1 MQRPRLLITRRL
13 PEEVHA
19 RLRKNYDV
27 TENTDDAPL
36 TREALAQALR
46 KFDAVVPTITDRLDA
61 DVLKSA
67 EPFRT
72 RVIANFGAGVEH
84 IDLEAARRANI
95 VVTNTPGAL
104 TEATAEVAVLLM
116 LMAAR
121 RAGEGERLLRAGR
134 WSGWAPTQLL
144 GQDLRGKTL
153 GLVGFGRIA
162 RETARRARALLDV
175 RVAYHS
181 RSRASALDE
190 ETLGATYHDSLESLL
205 GASDIVSLHCPGG
218 AATRHLLNRQ
228 ALGRMKASAILIN
241 TARGSVVDERALVDA
256 LKDGVI
262 AAAGLD
268 VYEGEPVVHP
278 ALLGLEN
285 VVLLPHLGSATLQTR
300 TAMGMRAAENLDA
313 FFSGNPPPN
322 RVA

>member
-13 PEEVHA
+13 PETVHE
-19 RLRKNYDV
+19 RLRTRYEV
-27 TENTDDAPL
+27 TLNTDDLPL
-36 TREALAQALR
+36 DRQSLARALR
-46 KFDAVVPTITDRLDA
+46 EFDALVPTITDRFDA
-61 DVLKSA
+61 DLLQA
-67 EPFRT
+67 APFRT
-72 RVIANFGAGVEH
+72 RVIANFGAGIEH
-84 IDLEAARRANI
+84 IDLEAARRAHI

-104 TEATAEVAVLLM
+104 TEATAEIALLLM

-134 WSGWAPTQLL
+134 WHGWAPTQLL

-181 RSRASALDE
+181 RSRSSVDDE
-190 ETLGATYHDSLESLL
+190 AALGATYHDSLAVLL
-205 GASDIVSLHCPGG
+205 AVSDIVSLHCPGG

-228 ALGRMKASAILIN
+228 TFECMKPTAILIN
-241 TARGSVVDERALVDA
+241 TARGSVVDEDA
-256 LKDGVI
+256 LADALSRGVI

-268 VYEGEPVVHP
+268 VYEGEPAVAP
-278 ALLGLEN
+278 ALLSLDN
-285 VVLLPHLGSATLQTR
+285 VVLLPHLGSATVQTR
-300 TAMGMRAAENLDA
+300 TAMGIRAADNLDA
-313 FFSGNPPPN
+313 FFDDVVPPN

>member
-13 PEEVHA
+13 PEAVHD
-19 RLRKNYDV
+19 RLGRNYDV
-27 TENTDDAPL
+27 TANTDDVPL
-36 TREALAQALR
+36 DRHALARALR
-46 KFDAVVPTITDRLDA
+46 EFDALVPTITDRLDA
-61 DVLKSA
+61 ELLHPA
-67 EPFRT
+67 RCAT

-84 IDLEAARRANI
+84 IDLDAARCANI

-104 TEATAEVAVLLM
+104 TEATAEIALLLM

-121 RAGEGERLLRAGR
+121 RAGEGERLLRAGQWR
-134 WSGWAPTQLL
+134 GWAPTQLL

-181 RSRASALDE
+181 RSRASVDDE
-190 ETLGATYHDSLESLL
+190 EALAATYHDSLAALL
-205 GASDIVSLHCPGG
+205 AVSDIVSLHCPGG
-218 AATRHLLNRQ
+218 PATHHLLNRQ
-228 ALGRMKASAILIN
+228 ALECMKPTAILIN
-241 TARGSVVDERALVDA
+241 TARGSVVDESALANA
-256 LKDGVI
+256 LSRHVI

-268 VYEGEPVVHP
+268 VYEGEPAVNP
-278 ALLGLEN
+278 ALVSLEN

-300 TAMGMRAAENLDA
+300 TAMGMRAADNLDA
-313 FFSGNPPPN
+313 FFSGNTPPN